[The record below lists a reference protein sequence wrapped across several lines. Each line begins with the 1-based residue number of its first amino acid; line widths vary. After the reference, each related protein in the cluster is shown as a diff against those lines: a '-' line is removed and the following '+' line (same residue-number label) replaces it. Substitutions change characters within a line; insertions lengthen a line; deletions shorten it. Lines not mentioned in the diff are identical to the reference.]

1 MHDLF
6 PYFVNLYII
15 PGLQDGTI
23 DKNSVHAR
31 LRLTIPREPDLETA
45 NRAQRIRFVVAILMS
60 VYKFLSHRLL
70 GSFVNLYI
78 RPKVIAEQENISA
91 TAHRFK
97 ARPLNR
103 KVCT

>member
-23 DKNSVHAR
+23 DKNSLHAR

-70 GSFVNLYI
+70 GSFINLCI

-103 KVCT
+103 KVGT